1 MEKIIIILVILGLLY
16 YIYTQLQINET
27 FENVPVQSVGGV
39 DDTNAINT
47 LAQISK
53 QLMAGG
59 VTVPG
64 NMTVQ
69 GGLNGGGAIR
79 GNFAED
85 QENGLKFPY
94 GVWMKTARTDG
105 GQDPYKMLF
114 GNDGKTIFRSQGGFQ
129 FRNEK
134 DHVGVTVDPGG
145 TLTANNVGFGGD
157 NPTGFRWGNE
167 GGNGWA
173 CLRGLNG
180 GDNSFCMH
188 NTHGGGTRLLP
199 GGDMTV
205 KGRNILAEID
215 AINNKKIIII
225 HAQYGPDLSTTSV
238 AINHQA
244 HKANSNGSY
253 AFDYKIGTQW
263 NGQGYDPHPYHG
275 KGFFC
280 AYKCGLNG
288 DVTQIGRGA
297 EAGGQVIR
305 IAC

>member
-1 MEKIIIILVILGLLY
+1 ML
-16 YIYTQLQINET
+16 
-27 FENVPVQSVGGV
+27 FENS
-39 DDTNAINT
+39 
-47 LAQISK
+47 
-53 QLMAGG
+53 
-59 VTVPG
+59 
-64 NMTVQ
+64 
-69 GGLNGGGAIR
+69 
-79 GNFAED
+79 
-85 QENGLKFPY
+85 
-94 GVWMKTARTDG
+94 
-105 GQDPYKMLF
+105 
-114 GNDGKTIFRSQGGFQ
+114 GKTVFRSPGGFH

-134 DHVGVTVDPGG
+134 DQVGVSMDTGG

-157 NPTGFRWGNE
+157 NPTAFRWGNE

-263 NGQGYDPHPYHG
+263 NGQGFDPHPYHG